1 MLAAG
6 YFADSPIVILFTVE
20 RLYVHHHAVSAYA
33 FILFVRIPKFDE
45 SGFEFIETSILGL
58 EIPFA
63 RAITCPVPKIPGVAD
78 MLYWRKVGK

>member
-1 MLAAG
+1 MPSYSL
-6 YFADSPIVILFTVE
+6 
-20 RLYVHHHAVSAYA
+20 
-33 FILFVRIPKFDE
+33 RIPKFDE
-45 SGFEFIETSILGL
+45 SGFEFIEKRTTSILGL